1 MAAPASSFY
10 QEQVIVRITAGA
22 AGTYPGPTMLKKMRV
37 VRAWGLMTAAGTTSW
52 TGKITNGTND
62 ITEAKDI
69 SAVADKAV
77 FDWTIDDAYM
87 DLAVGAI
94 PTVVAVTTACQF
106 IAFLLLVPADVA

>member
-1 MAAPASSFY
+1 MTRPASSLHRGFT
-10 QEQVIVRITAGA
+10 IVRITAGA
-22 AGTYPGPTMLKKMRV
+22 AGTYPGPTMRRAMRV
-37 VRAWGLMTAAGTTSW
+37 IRAWGLMTIAGAASF

-62 ITEAKDI
+62 ITEAKDL

-106 IAFLLLVPADVA
+106 EAFLMLVPADAA